1 MIDQLMTQKKQ
12 YFIVL
17 FIIFAFFSCTTLPTK
32 EFSSYKEAFKNA
44 RTAGEQV
51 LLDYSVALKEHQENT
66 AERLSKEKVNR
77 TIERP
82 DTFDPI
88 KSASD
93 KVKMDDIQIRIQA
106 WGVIERYN
114 DVLSRLAE
122 GKSVNEVAAAA
133 DGLVTSLSNFPLEE
147 ISDAA
152 GEILPYVGILKA
164 ILSKAEQERTRQAF
178 ISTIKKMG
186 PEIEKRFIS
195 FLREDARRF
204 YNIRKGLNDRA
215 YAGIQDQV
223 TDLSQDY
230 LSLAK
235 NYKPDT
241 KLQALTDQIN
251 QLRTYLKL
259 KEQLK
264 LNNGALNSYD
274 SIAYIQLTQIKGQVE
289 EKVTEAKLKTNE
301 LFAYQ
306 DMIVAYV
313 ELINKV
319 SSSLVALRVA
329 VENNILTSPSVED
342 LVPVFIE
349 LRKAIQIYQDNK
361 RR

>member
-147 ISDAA
+147 I
-152 GEILPYVGILKA
+152 
-164 ILSKAEQERTRQAF
+164 
-178 ISTIKKMG
+178 
-186 PEIEKRFIS
+186 
-195 FLREDARRF
+195 
-204 YNIRKGLNDRA
+204 
-215 YAGIQDQV
+215 
-223 TDLSQDY
+223 
-230 LSLAK
+230 
-235 NYKPDT
+235 
-241 KLQALTDQIN
+241 
-251 QLRTYLKL
+251 
-259 KEQLK
+259 
-264 LNNGALNSYD
+264 
-274 SIAYIQLTQIKGQVE
+274 
-289 EKVTEAKLKTNE
+289 
-301 LFAYQ
+301 
-306 DMIVAYV
+306 
-313 ELINKV
+313 
-319 SSSLVALRVA
+319 
-329 VENNILTSPSVED
+329 
-342 LVPVFIE
+342 
-349 LRKAIQIYQDNK
+349 
-361 RR
+361 